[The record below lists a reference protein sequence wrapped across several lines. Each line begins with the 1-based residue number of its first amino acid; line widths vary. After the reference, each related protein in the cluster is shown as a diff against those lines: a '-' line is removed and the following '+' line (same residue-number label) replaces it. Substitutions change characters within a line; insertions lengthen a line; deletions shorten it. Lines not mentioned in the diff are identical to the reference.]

1 MPAMSPF
8 STSMLAA
15 VFSLLALPAAAGPL
29 VDAATRAEQMATS
42 GNPVGAHDAI
52 REAYGAFSSGLPF
65 SIGKVTFVTDL
76 PEGYGMYTPRPNA
89 VYKTGEPLIS
99 YVEPVGLSWRPI
111 DGGKVE
117 AQFTVDLELLN
128 DKGDTLAE
136 KKAFGSFTYRG
147 FMRNQEIFAKLTLT
161 LSAEGPPQGDYVVR
175 YRFRD
180 AISGAVALSDQKFSI
195 SPQ

>member
-1 MPAMSPF
+1 
-8 STSMLAA
+8 MLAA
-15 VFSLLALPAAAGPL
+15 VFSLLSLPAMAGPL
-29 VDAATRAEQMATS
+29 VDAATKAEQMATS

-65 SIGKVTFVTDL
+65 SIGKVTFVTEPPD
-76 PEGYGMYTPRPNA
+76 GYGRYTPRPNA

-136 KKAFGSFTYRG
+136 NKAFGSFTYRG
-147 FMRNQEIFAKLTLT
+147 FVRNQEIFAKLTLT
-161 LSAEGPPQGDYVVR
+161 LSTEGPPQGDYVLR

-180 AISGAVALSDQKFSI
+180 AISGAVALSEQKFSI
-195 SPQ
+195 AP